1 MSFVDFRI
9 LVFRSKED
17 PYCYRIHQLNS
28 QALSTFAVAATFFQQ
43 GQRKLE
49 PSFSLVVHVLRMDL
63 IFDKKLDG

>member
-43 GQRKLE
+43 GQRTTGTIILPRRSRAANGPHFRQKT
-49 PSFSLVVHVLRMDL
+49 
-63 IFDKKLDG
+63 